1 MQPKHRTTLEQ
12 WRIVQAVVD
21 YGGYA
26 KAGEILHRS
35 PSSLNHAV
43 AKLQQQLGV
52 AILEVNGRKAQLTAA
67 GEVLLRRSRQLTD
80 DAHQLETLAENLEMG
95 WEPEVVITVEAI
107 FPRSCLLQA
116 LKEFYPDSR
125 GTRVK
130 IKETVITGAQE
141 AVLEGTADLAI
152 TGQLPKGFLGESLG
166 TVALIAVAHRSHPL
180 CQIER
185 PISSEDLSS
194 ELQIVIRDSGKHPQE
209 TIGWLKAEQRWTV
222 DNFETALDLLSTGLG
237 FCWVPLHKAQALLD
251 SGELQ
256 RLNLRD
262 GGIKKIPV
270 YLVVPRPDQLGP
282 CGRELLMQLRDLESD
297 EGSWYAPIMDV

>member
-21 YGGYA
+21 HGGYA

-52 AILEVNGRKAQLTAA
+52 AILEVSGRKAQLTAA

-125 GTRVK
+125 GTRVQ

-152 TGQLPKGFLGESLG
+152 TGTLPKGFLGESLG
-166 TVALIAVAHRSHPL
+166 TVSLVPVAHADHQLCRINKPL
-180 CQIER
+180 TAD
-185 PISSEDLSS
+185 DLSS
-194 ELQIVIRDSGKHPQE
+194 QLQIVIRDSGKQPQE
-209 TIGWLKAEQRWTV
+209 TGGWLKAEQRWTV

-237 FCWVPLHKAQALLD
+237 FCWVPLHKVQPMLD
-251 SGELQ
+251 SGLLK
-256 RLNLRD
+256 RLNLQD
-262 GGIKKIPV
+262 GGVKQIPI

-282 CGRELLMQLRDLESD
+282 CGRELLMQLRDLESQ
-297 EGSWYAPIMDV
+297 